1 LPRKPRKKET
11 KEAEAAKEAPKE
23 TPEEKPVAKD
33 DFILVDLTGKAEETG
48 EVFETTNEE
57 TARTA
62 GLPVEGKTFA
72 PRVVVAGDGWVLK
85 GLDDGF
91 IGLKV
96 GGEGKVEVSPAD
108 AFGERDMSKIQ
119 TIPYRVL
126 RSKGV
131 NPTLGAQVDYE
142 GRTAIIRS
150 IGAGRVQLDFNP
162 PLAGRK
168 LLYDVKV
175 LKRFETDDEKIRALI
190 QRRILAFDTSKFGI
204 KITKKKADI
213 TVPEEIIYG
222 ENIQFVKRGIS
233 LDILK
238 YFPKLENVT
247 FIEEF
252 KREPA
257 AEEKS

>member
-1 LPRKPRKKET
+1 MSKEPTKKRKK
-11 KEAEAAKEAPKE
+11 KEPEAAEKP
-23 TPEEKPVAKD
+23 PEEKPVSKD
-33 DFILVDLTGKAEETG
+33 DFILVELTGRAEETG

-57 TARTA
+57 TARAA
-62 GLPVEGKTFA
+62 GLPIEGKTFA
-72 PRVVVAGDGWVLK
+72 PRVIVVGDGWVLK
-85 GLDDGF
+85 GLDNGF
-91 IGLKV
+91 VGLKV
-96 GGEGKVEVSPAD
+96 GEEGKVEVTAAD
-108 AFGERDMSKIQ
+108 AFGERDMNKIQ
-119 TIPYRVL
+119 TVPYRVL

-142 GRTAIIRS
+142 GRSAVVRS
-150 IGAGRVQLDFNP
+150 VGAGRVQLDFNP

-190 QRRILAFDTSKFGI
+190 QRRIIAFDTSKFGI
-204 KITKKKADI
+204 KIMKKRVNL
-213 TVPEEIIYG
+213 TVPEEVVYG

-233 LDILK
+233 LDVLK
-238 YFPKLENVT
+238 FFPKLEDVI

-257 AEEKS
+257 AKE

>member
-1 LPRKPRKKET
+1 MSRKPRKKET
-11 KEAEAAKEAPKE
+11 KEPEPIKEA
-23 TPEEKPVAKD
+23 PEEKPVAKS
-33 DFILVDLTGKAEETG
+33 DFILVELTGRAEETG

-57 TARTA
+57 TARA
-62 GLPVEGKTFA
+62 ASLPIEGKTFA
-72 PRVVVAGDGWVLK
+72 PRVIVVGDGWVLK

-91 IGLKV
+91 VGLKV
-96 GGEGKVEVSPAD
+96 GAEGKVEVSPAD

-142 GRTAIIRS
+142 GRSAIIRS
-150 IGAGRVQLDFNP
+150 IGAGRVQLDYNP

-168 LLYDVKV
+168 LVYEVKV
-175 LKRFETDDEKIRALI
+175 LKRFETDEEKIRALI

-204 KITKKKADI
+204 KITKKKVSM

-233 LDILK
+233 LDVLK
-238 YFPKLENVT
+238 FFPALEDVT